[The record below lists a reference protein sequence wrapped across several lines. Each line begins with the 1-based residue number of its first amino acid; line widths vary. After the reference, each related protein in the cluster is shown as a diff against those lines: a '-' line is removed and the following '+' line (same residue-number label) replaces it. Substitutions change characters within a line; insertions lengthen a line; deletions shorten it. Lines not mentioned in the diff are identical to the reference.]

1 MKFKNKP
8 LLILVFLV
16 VVTILVGSLYFSFS
30 GIKEEELS
38 SDVITTQLESM
49 YGGKVGELSLESEVY
64 STEITRGDAV
74 YFAEVDAFTGDVLSL
89 KQTSN
94 LIVEDAKILTEI
106 EVKNRIANKY
116 TGEINRFN
124 FIRNGKSSIYEVE
137 VTKDKSIV
145 MLVVNAFTGEVLSE
159 TVKNE
164 PVEEEPT
171 KNVIIT
177 KEQAIDIALGQLK
190 GDVDKVEFESTSEGG
205 FYLIEIEQDNKDA
218 DDIEAVFQIHAIS
231 GKIMSVTWDK

>member
-1 MKFKNKP
+1 
-8 LLILVFLV
+8 
-16 VVTILVGSLYFSFS
+16 
-30 GIKEEELS
+30 
-38 SDVITTQLESM
+38 
-49 YGGKVGELSLESEVY
+49 
-64 STEITRGDAV
+64 
-74 YFAEVDAFTGDVLSL
+74 
-89 KQTSN
+89 
-94 LIVEDAKILTEI
+94 
-106 EVKNRIANKY
+106 
-116 TGEINRFN
+116 
-124 FIRNGKSSIYEVE
+124 
-137 VTKDKSIV
+137 